1 MTTERSDRVYEN
13 WRTSAEKFDYFVLG
27 ILGALCAYIA
37 NNFEPGRL
45 GVNPKTL
52 ELIALVSFFASAVLG
67 FVRVEAT
74 VLLTS
79 LNHRY
84 LRLNEQRGSL
94 TQQLQSGR
102 PFLNSAT
109 GQIYAPQDAQAEI
122 FEINRTLPKIDQ
134 QMASS
139 NSRAEFAYSWR
150 NRLVL
155 IGFLVLIGARVWGAY
170 YHAV

>member
-27 ILGALCAYIA
+27 ILGAICAYIA

-45 GVNPKTL
+45 GFNPKTL
-52 ELIALVSFFASAVLG
+52 ELIALVSFFLSAILG

-79 LNHRY
+79 LNYRH

-94 TQQLQSGR
+94 TKQLQSGQ

-109 GQIYAPQDAQAEI
+109 GQIYAPHDAQNEI
-122 FEINRTLPKIDQ
+122 SQINRTLPNIDT

-139 NSRAEFAYSWR
+139 NSRAELAYSWR
-150 NRLVL
+150 NRLVF
-155 IGFLVLIGARVWGAY
+155 IGFMILIGARVWSAY